1 MASFNRKKGP
11 APPAGHPHPPPSS
24 SHQHGS
30 TCIICDKEGP
40 NVSSAQATKAA
51 TPFGPGTE
59 WGWCAKTTAICRGI
73 EHVANSADNKGCG
86 CTPTLRARIAK
97 STPSPLHA
105 NSTPLLL
112 LHANSTP
119 LLLLTLLQGAEHAPA
134 AAATS
139 ANSIYKCSHK
149 RKIVAELDLHLSHN
163 TE

>member
-1 MASFNRKKGP
+1 MTGSPCR
-11 APPAGHPHPPPSS
+11 PPPPPPSS

-59 WGWCAKTTAICRGI
+59 WGWCAKTAAICRGI

-86 CTPTLRARIAK
+86 CTLTLRARIAK
-97 STPSPLHA
+97 STPSP
-105 NSTPLLL
+105 

-139 ANSIYKCSHK
+139 AYSIYKCSHK